1 MQREPQ
7 PTEAHAQIS
16 CAGYRLGAEL
26 GRGGS
31 GVVLAATHEQ
41 SQRRVAIKL
50 LLPELSQSRQAVSR
64 FFHEARTAARVC
76 DPGIVEVY
84 DSGYASDGSAFIA
97 MAALD
102 GESLA
107 ARLARPPRPALSF
120 LRYVGLELARC
131 VGAAHA
137 HKLVHRDL
145 KPANVFLAHDAAL
158 PFNARI
164 KVLDFGMAKLNPDE
178 GPYSF
183 VTDKGALLGTPMYM
197 SPEQCRGAAVDARSD
212 VYALGCILYELACGR
227 PPFIQGGLGMILGA
241 HVYAPVP
248 APRALVPSL
257 PVTLERLLLRA
268 LSKQPGQRQPGMQA
282 LAREL
287 EALGELHG

>member
-1 MQREPQ
+1 MPPEP
-7 PTEAHAQIS
+7 ERIS
-16 CAGYRLGAEL
+16 HGAASCPGYRLGAEL

-31 GVVLAATHEQ
+31 GVVRSATHEQ
-41 SQRRVAIKL
+41 TGRRVAIKL

-76 DPGIVEVY
+76 DPGIVEVFG
-84 DSGYASDGSAFIA
+84 SGYASDGGAFIV
-97 MAALD
+97 MAALE

-107 ARLARPPRPALSF
+107 QRLSRAPRVTLAI
-120 LRYVGLELARC
+120 LRHVGLAIART
-131 VGAAHA
+131 VGTAHA
-137 HKLVHRDL
+137 QRLVHRDL
-145 KPANVFLAHDAAL
+145 KPANVFLEAAPAL
-158 PFNARI
+158 PFGVCV

-197 SPEQCRGAAVDARSD
+197 SPEQCRGGEVDARSD
-212 VYALGCILYELACGR
+212 VYALGCILYEMACGH
-227 PPFIQGGLGMILGA
+227 PPFVAGGLGMILGA

-248 APRALVPSL
+248 PPRTLVPSL
-257 PVTLERLLLRA
+257 PAALEALLLHA
-268 LSKQPGQRQPGMQA
+268 LAKDPAQRPDSMQA

-287 EALGELHG
+287 ESLGDLHD